1 MDLAVQS
8 PDELLAAMPHV
19 LGFKPEESIVLVPF
33 GPDLPITRV
42 DLPTTAR
49 DREEVWD
56 ALSGPYGRHA
66 RPDSRVGIVCITQD
80 RRNAELAS
88 QHLSNR
94 LATVGIATHLR
105 LWADGERWREF
116 NTGATGLQ
124 TQEAAERIAAT
135 TVLTGTVQPA
145 ASRASLAASLVGDRE
160 PINQVLHTARTS
172 AASSTPSAERD
183 WALDRLGQ
191 FHADGNRLSDVDG
204 ARMLVAL
211 ETISTRDAL
220 WEDMSTQNTASHI
233 ALWGDLTRRAPDEV
247 RAAPASML
255 GFASWLRGDGAK
267 AWCAL
272 DQVPVDRPY
281 SMAAIVASAL
291 QNGLHPREWERHQAQ
306 MREVAS
312 ELDESFVPKPLGH
325 HAQQDVPRTQLA
337 TDRPAPGR

>member
-1 MDLAVQS
+1 MDLVVQS
-8 PDELLAAMPHV
+8 PDELLAAMPHI
-19 LGFKPEESIVLVPF
+19 LGFKAEESIIVVPF
-33 GPDLPITRV
+33 GPGLPSARV
-42 DLPTTAR
+42 DLPRTAHA
-49 DREEVWD
+49 REEVWD

-66 RPDSRVGIVCITQD
+66 RPDARVAIVCMTQD
-80 RRNAELAS
+80 QRSAELAS
-88 QHLSNR
+88 QHL
-94 LATVGIATHLR
+94 ATQFESVGISTQLR

-124 TQEAAERIAAT
+124 TQEATERIAMK
-135 TVLTGTVQPA
+135 TVLTGSVQPA
-145 ASRASLAASLVGDRE
+145 ASRESLAASLVGDRE
-160 PINQVLHTARTS
+160 PIGQALHAAREA
-172 AASSTPSAERD
+172 AASSTPAGERD
-183 WALDRLGQ
+183 WTLDRLEQ
-191 FHADGNRLSDVDG
+191 FHADGNRVTDVDG

-211 ETISTRDAL
+211 EALSTRDAL

-233 ALWGDLTRRAPDEV
+233 ALWSDLTRRAPDEV

-272 DQVPVDRPY
+272 DQVPAERPY

-312 ELDESFVPKPLGH
+312 ELDESFVPTPPGQ
-325 HAQQDVPRTQLA
+325 HAQRDVPRTQPS